1 MGYTGPMRGDGAF
14 HPEPGVSVVVL
25 AGGQSTRLGSDKAFL
40 LLGGQPLVAR
50 TVQRLAALSDDLLV
64 VTNDPAPF
72 EPLALPVR
80 LVPDERPGEGA
91 LMGIYSGLAAAR
103 HSHSLVVACDMPF
116 LNLSL
121 LRYMLLLADGYD
133 LVIPRLRGLL
143 EPLHAIYGKACLP
156 AMADLLERGQRQIIG
171 FFHRVR
177 VRYVEEEE
185 VDRYDPRHTSFVN
198 VNTQED
204 WERAQVLLKGPS

>member
-1 MGYTGPMRGDGAF
+1 MRGDVGF
-14 HPEPGVSVVVL
+14 HPESGVSVVIL

-64 VTNDPAPF
+64 VTNDLAPF
-72 EPLALPVR
+72 KSLALPVR

-91 LMGIYSGLAAAR
+91 LMGIYSGLIAAR

-121 LRYMLLLADGYD
+121 LRYMLPLAEGHDV
-133 LVIPRLRGLL
+133 VIPRLRGLL

-171 FFHRVR
+171 FFDRVR
-177 VRYVEEEE
+177 VRYVEEGE

-204 WERAQVLLKGPS
+204 WERVRMLLKGTS